1 MKKILVTGGAGFIGS
16 HTCLKL
22 LENNFKVF
30 IIDSFTNSSSIALK
44 KLKFILKEQIF
55 NIDNNLKI
63 FKVDIRDSK
72 CLFNTFKT
80 IKDEENIDAVIHFA
94 GLKAVSESV
103 SNPLSYWESNV
114 NGSINLLKIMD
125 EFNCH
130 NLIFSSSAT
139 IYSKN
144 NKLPLKETSELG
156 AVNPYGN
163 TKLTIERI
171 LEDLYKSAPKSWR
184 ICNLR
189 YFNPIGAH
197 PSGLIGE
204 DPKGTPNN
212 IFPLILN
219 AAYDEINTL
228 KIFGNDWD
236 TPDGTCIRDYIHVMD
251 LADGHMTSLNYLL
264 DNSAQFL
271 NINLGTGIGTTVLEL
286 IKTFED
292 VNNVNIPLAISN
304 RRPGDLPKIIADNNK
319 ALKLLNWLPKRNI
332 SDMCRDGWKWKC
344 MNPDGYANHS
354 M

>member
-30 IIDSFTNSSSIALK
+30 IIDSFTNSSSTALK
-44 KLKFILKEQIF
+44 KLKFILREKIF
-55 NIDNNLKI
+55 NIDKNLKI

-72 CLFNTFKT
+72 SLFNTFKS
-80 IKDEENIDAVIHFA
+80 IKDEESIDAVIHFA
-94 GLKAVSESV
+94 GLKAVHESV
-103 SNPLSYWESNV
+103 SNPLSYWDSNV
-114 NGSINLLKIMD
+114 NGSINLFKIME

-144 NKLPLKETSELG
+144 NQLPLKETSELG

-171 LEDLYKSAPKSWR
+171 LEDLYNSAPKSWR

-219 AAYDEINTL
+219 AAYDENNTL
-228 KIFGNDWD
+228 KIFGNDWE
-236 TPDGTCIRDYIHVMD
+236 TPDGTCIRDFIHVMD

-264 DNSAQFL
+264 DNSTQFL

-286 IKTFED
+286 IKTFEY
-292 VNNVNIPLAISN
+292 VNNVNIPFVFSN

-332 SDMCRDGWKWKC
+332 SDMCRDGWKWKS
-344 MNPDGYANHS
+344 MNPDGYENYS
-354 M
+354 K